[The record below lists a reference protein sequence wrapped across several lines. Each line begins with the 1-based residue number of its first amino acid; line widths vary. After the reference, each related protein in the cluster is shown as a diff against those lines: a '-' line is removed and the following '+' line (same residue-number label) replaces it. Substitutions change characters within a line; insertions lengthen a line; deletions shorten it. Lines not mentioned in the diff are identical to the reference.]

1 MSEPD
6 LQLRDERLNGA
17 IDNTGWPLVRQ
28 VQTCA
33 RGGSVTLMSQNV
45 FHRRNRRR
53 VRQTLHHLFSLI
65 VANLSV
71 AFGKVGCLPSMVKQ
85 WDYCCIVFS
94 GRHSR
99 DRR

>member
-1 MSEPD
+1 MMSEPD

-17 IDNTGWPLVRQ
+17 IGNTGWPLVRQ

-53 VRQTLHHLFSLI
+53 VRRALHHLFSLLFCGQSFNC
-65 VANLSV
+65 VRQSLLAV
-71 AFGKVGCLPSMVKQ
+71 CQG
-85 WDYCCIVFS
+85 
-94 GRHSR
+94 
-99 DRR
+99 